1 MKHHKLLIALLLV
14 STSLMA
20 QWTKG
25 KGKSYY
31 KLSAWYLEA
40 DEHYT
45 SSGDSS
51 PLTTRGLFNVNF
63 YGEYGITDRL
73 DIIAYIP
80 FFVRSFQNNQVS
92 ATRGNITNEGA
103 ELNSFGDTDLG
114 VRYGWFKNEKIAIS
128 STLKFGLPFGDTT
141 GGNQTAVLQNGD
153 GEFNQQLQL
162 DLGVPFKLGQIEA
175 YGKTHLAYNHR
186 TEGFSDEVYYGGELG
201 LHFFKKLWV
210 IGKLNILNS
219 TKNGSLGD
227 AGSVSGSVFANNI
240 EFTNVGLEAAYY
252 LTPKMGISINY
263 TTIVSGRITAKAP
276 SYSGGVFL
284 DL

>member
-1 MKHHKLLIALLLV
+1 MKHQKLIIAFLLI
-14 STSLMA
+14 STSLTA

-25 KGKSYY
+25 KDNAYY

-45 SSGDSS
+45 SSGAIS

-63 YGEYGITDRL
+63 YGEYGLTDKL
-73 DIIAYIP
+73 DVIAYIP

-92 ATRGNITNEGA
+92 ATRGNITNKGA
-103 ELNSFGDTDLG
+103 VLNSFGDTDLG
-114 VRYGWFKNEKIAIS
+114 VRYGLFKNEKLAIS
-128 STLKFGLPFGDTT
+128 STLKLGLPLGKTS

-162 DLGVPFKLGQIEA
+162 DLGLPFKLGVLGA
-175 YGKTHLAYNHR
+175 YAKAHLAYNHR

-201 LHFFKKLWV
+201 VHFFKKLWL
-210 IGKLNILNS
+210 IGRLNILNS

-227 AGSVSGSVFANNI
+227 AGSTNGSVFANNI
-240 EFTNVGLEAAYY
+240 EFTNLGLEAAYY
-252 LTPKMGISINY
+252 ITSKIGVSLTFTS
-263 TTIVSGRITAKAP
+263 VVAGRIITAAP
-276 SYSGGVFL
+276 SYSGGVFF